1 MAGGENHKN
10 EVLVLGVDPGSGCT
24 GYGLVREISGQ
35 AELVAAGAIR
45 PPRDGGL
52 DVKLGSIFSRL
63 VIVIDEY
70 SPDEA
75 AIEDVF
81 ASKNPASA
89 LKLGQARGAA
99 ITACAHMGVPVSAYT
114 PAKIK
119 QSLVGAGRAEKG
131 QVAFMVGRILGVTP
145 DWPAD
150 VADAL
155 ACAITHLNERRAR
168 RLMERS
174 G

>member
-1 MAGGENHKN
+1 MEDAGRDRN
-10 EVLVLGVDPGSGCT
+10 EVLVLGIDPGSRCT
-24 GYGLVREISGQ
+24 GYGLIREISGR
-35 AELVAAGAIR
+35 AELVGAGTVR

-52 DVKLGSIFSRL
+52 DVKLGRIFSGL
-63 VIVIDEY
+63 VEVIGRFH
-70 SPDEA
+70 PDEA
-75 AIEDVF
+75 AVEDVF
-81 ASKNPASA
+81 ASKNAASA

-99 ITACAHMGVPVSAYT
+99 ITACAHMGVPVSAYA
-114 PAKIK
+114 PARIK
-119 QSLVGAGRAEKG
+119 QSLVGGGRAEKG
-131 QVAFMVGRILGVTP
+131 QVAFMVGRILGVKP

-155 ACAITHLNERRAR
+155 ACAVTHLNERRAR